1 MDLDGSDP
9 CLATEREQLH
19 GIADSDTA
27 APGRAGHHSAGP
39 CYREHTIDRQPKQVV
54 GDARLEG
61 AAQRERREP
70 QVDSDAP
77 PLFLLP
83 AVGIDAGER
92 LHQGR
97 LAVVDVTGG
106 PDYKAAE
113 GIGVRVAGGGTHA
126 RRSQK
131 SRAESEPA
139 SAR

>member
-1 MDLDGSDP
+1 P
-9 CLATEREQLH
+9 VQHIPPAHFT
-19 GIADSDTA
+19 
-27 APGRAGHHSAGP
+27 PRAV
-39 CYREHTIDRQPKQVV
+39 T
-54 GDARLEG
+54 DARLE
-61 AAQRERREP
+61 AFVQRERREAE
-70 QVDSDAP
+70 VDGDAP

-83 AVGIDAGER
+83 AVRIDAGER